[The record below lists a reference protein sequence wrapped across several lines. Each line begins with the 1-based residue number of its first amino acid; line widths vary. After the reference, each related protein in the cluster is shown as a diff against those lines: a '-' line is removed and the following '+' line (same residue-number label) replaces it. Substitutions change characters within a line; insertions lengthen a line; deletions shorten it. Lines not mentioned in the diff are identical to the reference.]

1 MRFLK
6 RSIRNQ
12 LVVFLLVATIVP
24 IGVSMYITYVYT
36 REDEIGHLSRRFQS
50 MMNTIN
56 DLILRE
62 YRLELA
68 NKTTQLRMLQ
78 AQINPHFI
86 NNALQSIGTLALQH
100 EAPKVYA
107 LLASLAKMMHYTMHT
122 DETIV
127 PLEKELEHLNYYL
140 QLQKQRFDDKFS
152 YRYDIGEAT
161 RTIPVPKMILQP
173 IAENYFKHGYSAHNE
188 GGRLQV
194 TTELR
199 QDRLY
204 IRMTDNGT
212 GMPEEEL
219 RRLQLELETPRD
231 EGDRSEHIGLANV
244 MDRLRLYYGDQ
255 ASMLLLHTEP
265 HGLTVV
271 LTIPVRDE
279 GGWA

>member
-107 LLASLAKMMHYTMHT
+107 LLASLAKMMHYAMHT

-161 RTIPVPKMILQP
+161 RTIPVPKKITSSTAIRPTMK
-173 IAENYFKHGYSAHNE
+173 EEGY
-188 GGRLQV
+188 R
-194 TTELR
+194 
-199 QDRLY
+199 
-204 IRMTDNGT
+204 
-212 GMPEEEL
+212 
-219 RRLQLELETPRD
+219 
-231 EGDRSEHIGLANV
+231 
-244 MDRLRLYYGDQ
+244 
-255 ASMLLLHTEP
+255 
-265 HGLTVV
+265 
-271 LTIPVRDE
+271 
-279 GGWA
+279 